1 MIRMVEDD
9 GWYVV
14 EVKGSHRQYKHP
26 LKKGRVTV
34 PQSQG

>member
-1 MIRMVEDD
+1 MRSRDMIRMVEDD

-26 LKKGRVTV
+26 LKK
-34 PQSQG
+34 